1 MLIDEKGEIIAGHG
15 RVMAAEMLK
24 MDSVPVIVL
33 SGLTD
38 EQKKAYRLA
47 DNRLPM
53 NAGWDEDLLRMELPE
68 PEIDPVLKELL
79 YAYSVISRARRYAGM
94 AGVPLPLSL
103 TEINEYLATHP
114 VLIERDEFEAVIFAL
129 DDQYFQ
135 EQCV

>member
-1 MLIDEKGEIIAGHG
+1 FIKSPVLCCGENITFHQVA
-15 RVMAAEMLK
+15 K
-24 MDSVPVIVL
+24 FSVPL
-33 SGLTD
+33 
-38 EQKKAYRLA
+38 Q
-47 DNRLPM
+47 
-53 NAGWDEDLLRMELPE
+53 
-68 PEIDPVLKELL
+68 

>member
-1 MLIDEKGEIIAGHG
+1 MEARKTQVA
-15 RVMAAEMLK
+15 
-24 MDSVPVIVL
+24 
-33 SGLTD
+33 TD
-38 EQKKAYRLA
+38 TGTR
-47 DNRLPM
+47 NR
-53 NAGWDEDLLRMELPE
+53 
-68 PEIDPVLKELL
+68 PVLKELL

>member
-38 EQKKAYRLA
+38 EQKKAYRTA

-53 NAGWDEDLLRMELPE
+53 NAGWDEDLLRMELSDLINADFDVSLTGFIPT
-68 PEIDPVLKELL
+68 EIDELL
-79 YAYSVISRARRYAGM
+79 TDVLPGTGALWKRTAVGLTNFAR
-94 AGVPLPLSL
+94 S
-103 TEINEYLATHP
+103 THP
-114 VLIERDEFEAVIFAL
+114 AIHMIFTLRLAIMRR
-129 DDQYFQ
+129 
-135 EQCV
+135 V

>member
-1 MLIDEKGEIIAGHG
+1 
-15 RVMAAEMLK
+15 
-24 MDSVPVIVL
+24 
-33 SGLTD
+33 
-38 EQKKAYRLA
+38 
-47 DNRLPM
+47 
-53 NAGWDEDLLRMELPE
+53 
-68 PEIDPVLKELL
+68 
-79 YAYSVISRARRYAGM
+79 M

>member
-1 MLIDEKGEIIAGHG
+1 M
-15 RVMAAEMLK
+15 
-24 MDSVPVIVL
+24 
-33 SGLTD
+33 
-38 EQKKAYRLA
+38 
-47 DNRLPM
+47 
-53 NAGWDEDLLRMELPE
+53 
-68 PEIDPVLKELL
+68 LKELL

-94 AGVPLPLSL
+94 TGVPLSL

>member
-1 MLIDEKGEIIAGHG
+1 MEARKL
-15 RVMAAEMLK
+15 
-24 MDSVPVIVL
+24 
-33 SGLTD
+33 
-38 EQKKAYRLA
+38 
-47 DNRLPM
+47 RLPPI
-53 NAGWDEDLLRMELPE
+53 PE

-94 AGVPLPLSL
+94 TGVPLPISL